1 MKIQNAELAGEMSGH
16 IFYKKNYGF
25 DDALFASLELIKILS
40 SSKKKL
46 SEMVDEAPKVFNTPE
61 IRIECDDDKKF
72 KLIDMI
78 SKEQKKLKK
87 NIIDIDGLRV
97 SSKNGWWLLRASNTQ
112 PGIVLRCE
120 AKTPEELNKQ
130 IFAVKKAIEEFDPS
144 LSKKF

>member
-1 MKIQNAELAGEMSGH
+1 
-16 IFYKKNYGF
+16 
-25 DDALFASLELIKILS
+25 
-40 SSKKKL
+40 
-46 SEMVDEAPKVFNTPE
+46 MVDEAPKVFNTPE

-120 AKTPEELNKQ
+120 AKTPKELNKQ